1 MWKTMSFELD
11 AEAQGRYDCGMKP
24 GAKPRL
30 RRPSRRQGKRVT
42 IAAWRRVGV
51 AHEAHRCILQL
62 PQLVCVQKAPESLAA
77 LCTPTTRSR
86 SGANNGPTARAALR
100 PHAQQ

>member
-1 MWKTMSFELD
+1 MWKIMPFKLD
-11 AEAQGRYDCGMKP
+11 AEAQGRATVSGMKP

-51 AHEAHRCILQL
+51 AHEAHRCIAAAAATRVR
-62 PQLVCVQKAPESLAA
+62 PKAPESLI
-77 LCTPTTRSR
+77 
-86 SGANNGPTARAALR
+86 ALR
-100 PHAQQ
+100 TEKRRDAPQRCE